1 MFNPHKTILAD
12 LIHFS
17 ASKREA
23 EDRMAE
29 LEELVR
35 TYGGAVVVKSIQR
48 KEKPDG
54 RTFIGKGKVDE
65 ILIMAKELGATLLVV
80 NHELKPSQIFHLEE
94 ELKPAKMRVWDRT
107 DLILNIFE
115 KHAKTTEAKLEI
127 ELARIRHMGP
137 RIYDM
142 GEQLGR
148 QRGGTGTRG
157 GSGEGNTEAMKRH
170 LKEQERAILKKL
182 ETYQGVRDRQRERRD
197 KMRQR
202 TVALVG
208 YTNAGKTS
216 LLNVLTNRK
225 ELAANI
231 LFATLDTRVGT
242 MFLPALQSD
251 ASSET
256 TYDSGTA
263 LLSDTIGFIQGLPPE
278 LLAAFRSTL
287 SEAIS
292 ADVLLHVIDAAD
304 DKREEKI
311 AIVEDI
317 LKKLGVTDTPI
328 IRVFN
333 KIDAVP
339 QGFAHLDSSVVA
351 VSAKTGEGLEHL
363 RDEIAQIFSPTKK

>member
-1 MFNPHKTILAD
+1 MSTPQKTILAD
-12 LIHFS
+12 LIHFRAS
-17 ASKREA
+17 AREA
-23 EDRMAE
+23 SDRMEE

-35 TYGGAVVVKSIQR
+35 TYGGAVVVKNIQR

-54 RTFIGKGKVDE
+54 RTFIGKGKVEE
-65 ILIMAKELGATLLVV
+65 ILEDAKKLGATLLVV
-80 NHELKPSQIFHLEE
+80 NHVLKPSQIFHLEE

-107 DLILNIFE
+107 DLILNIFD

-170 LKEQERAILKKL
+170 LKEQERAIMKKL

-216 LLNVLTNRK
+216 LLNALTKRK
-225 ELAANI
+225 EYAANA

-242 MFLPALQSD
+242 MYLPALES
-251 ASSET
+251 
-256 TYDSGTA
+256 TA

-278 LLAAFRSTL
+278 LLASFRSTL

-292 ADVLLHVIDAAD
+292 ADLLLHVIDAAD

-311 AIVEDI
+311 AVVDDI
-317 LKKLGVTDTPI
+317 LKKLGVTDTPV

-333 KIDAVP
+333 KIDAWH
-339 QGFAHLDSSVVA
+339 QGSFPMEEGMIA

-363 RDEIAQIFSPTKK
+363 RDAIAHIFSPEKK

>member
-1 MFNPHKTILAD
+1 
-12 LIHFS
+12 
-17 ASKREA
+17 
-23 EDRMAE
+23 MAE

-251 ASSET
+251 ASLET

>member
-1 MFNPHKTILAD
+1 MASPQKTILAD

-23 EDRMAE
+23 EDRMME
-29 LEELVR
+29 LEELVK
-35 TYGGAVVVKSIQR
+35 TYGGAVVVQSIQR

-54 RTFIGKGKVDE
+54 RTFIGKGKVE
-65 ILIMAKELGATLLVV
+65 ELLVEAKALGATLLVV
-80 NHELKPSQIFHLEE
+80 NHVLKPSQIFHLEE
-94 ELKPAKMRVWDRT
+94 ELKEAKVKVWDRT
-107 DLILNIFE
+107 DLILNIFD

-127 ELARIRHMGP
+127 ELAKIRHMGP
-137 RIYDM
+137 RIYNM

-182 ETYQGVRDRQRERRD
+182 ETYQGVRDRQREHRS
-197 KMRQR
+197 KTGQR

-216 LLNVLTNRK
+216 LLNVLTKRK
-225 ELAANI
+225 EYSANV

-242 MFLPALQSD
+242 MYLPALES
-251 ASSET
+251 
-256 TYDSGTA
+256 TA

-292 ADVLLHVIDAAD
+292 ADVILHVIDAAD
-304 DKREEKI
+304 DKRDEKI
-311 AIVEDI
+311 SIVEDI
-317 LKKLGVTDTPI
+317 LKKLGVTTTPI
-328 IRVFN
+328 LRVFN
-333 KIDAVP
+333 KVDALSP
-339 QGFAHLDSSVVA
+339 NALHLPVDAIA
-351 VSAKTGEGLEHL
+351 VSAHTLVGLEHL
-363 RDEIAQIFSPTKK
+363 RDAVAHIFSPAKK

>member
-23 EDRMAE
+23 EDRMEE

-65 ILIMAKELGATLLVV
+65 ILVMAKELGATLLVV

-216 LLNVLTNRK
+216 LLNALTNRK
-225 ELAANI
+225 ELAANV

-251 ASSET
+251 ATSAT
-256 TYDSGTA
+256 AYDNGTA

-287 SEAIS
+287 SEALS
-292 ADVLLHVIDAAD
+292 ADILLHVIDVAD

-311 AIVEDI
+311 AIVDDI
-317 LKKLGVTDTPI
+317 LKKLGVTGTPI

-339 QGFAHLDSSVVA
+339 QGFSHLDVLAIA
-351 VSAKTGEGLEHL
+351 VSAKTGEGLDGL
-363 RDEIAQIFSPTKK
+363 RNAIAHIFSPVKE

>member
-1 MFNPHKTILAD
+1 MTPQKTILAD
-12 LIHFS
+12 LIHFR
-17 ASKREA
+17 ASPREA
-23 EDRMAE
+23 SDRMDE

-48 KEKPDG
+48 KEKPEG
-54 RTFIGKGKVDE
+54 RTFIGKGKVEE
-65 ILIMAKELGATLLVV
+65 ILEDAKRLGATLLVI

-107 DLILNIFE
+107 DLILNIFD

-127 ELARIRHMGP
+127 ELAKIRHMGP
-137 RIYDM
+137 RIYNM

-170 LKEQERAILKKL
+170 LKDQERAILKKL
-182 ETYQGVRDRQRERRD
+182 ETYQGVRDRQREHRS
-197 KMRQR
+197 KTGQR

-216 LLNVLTNRK
+216 LLNVLTKRK
-225 ELAANI
+225 EYAANA

-242 MFLPALQSD
+242 MFLPALKKD
-251 ASSET
+251 DPAGRLYEG
-256 TYDSGTA
+256 GTA

-278 LLAAFRSTL
+278 LLASFRSTL
-287 SEAIS
+287 SEALS

-311 AIVEDI
+311 AVVDDI
-317 LKKLGVTDTPI
+317 LKKLGVTDTPV

-333 KIDAVP
+333 KIDAITMGALP
-339 QGFAHLDSSVVA
+339 TDNSFIP
-351 VSAKTGEGLEHL
+351 VSAKTGDGIEHL
-363 RDEIAQIFSPTKK
+363 RTAIAHIFSPS

>member
-1 MFNPHKTILAD
+1 
-12 LIHFS
+12 
-17 ASKREA
+17 
-23 EDRMAE
+23 
-29 LEELVR
+29 
-35 TYGGAVVVKSIQR
+35 
-48 KEKPDG
+48 
-54 RTFIGKGKVDE
+54 
-65 ILIMAKELGATLLVV
+65 
-80 NHELKPSQIFHLEE
+80 
-94 ELKPAKMRVWDRT
+94 
-107 DLILNIFE
+107 
-115 KHAKTTEAKLEI
+115 
-127 ELARIRHMGP
+127 
-137 RIYDM
+137 M

-170 LKEQERAILKKL
+170 LKEQERAIMKKL

-216 LLNVLTNRK
+216 LLNALTKRK
-225 ELAANI
+225 EYAANA

-242 MFLPALQSD
+242 MYLPAL
-251 ASSET
+251 E
-256 TYDSGTA
+256 GTA

-278 LLAAFRSTL
+278 LLASFRSTL

-311 AIVEDI
+311 AVVDDI
-317 LKKLGVTDTPI
+317 LKKLGVTDTPV

-333 KIDAVP
+333 KIDAWR
-339 QGFAHLDSSVVA
+339 QGSFPMEEGMIA

-363 RDEIAQIFSPTKK
+363 RDAIAHIFSPVK

>member
-1 MFNPHKTILAD
+1 MTPQKTILAD
-12 LIHFS
+12 LIHFR
-17 ASKREA
+17 ASPREA
-23 EDRMAE
+23 SDRMDE

-48 KEKPDG
+48 KEKPEG
-54 RTFIGKGKVDE
+54 RTFIGKGKVEE
-65 ILIMAKELGATLLVV
+65 ILEDAKRLGATLLVI

-94 ELKPAKMRVWDRT
+94 ELKPAKTRVWDRT
-107 DLILNIFE
+107 DLILNIFD

-127 ELARIRHMGP
+127 ELAKIRHMGP
-137 RIYDM
+137 RIYNM

-170 LKEQERAILKKL
+170 LKDQERAILKKL
-182 ETYQGVRDRQRERRD
+182 ETYQGVRDRQREHRS
-197 KMRQR
+197 KTGQR

-216 LLNVLTNRK
+216 LLNVLTKRK
-225 ELAANI
+225 EYAANA

-242 MFLPALQSD
+242 MYLPALES
-251 ASSET
+251 
-256 TYDSGTA
+256 TA

-278 LLAAFRSTL
+278 LLASFRSTL
-287 SEAIS
+287 SEALS

-304 DKREEKI
+304 DKRDEKI
-311 AIVEDI
+311 SVVDDI

-333 KIDAVP
+333 KIDAITMGVLPTDNSFVP
-339 QGFAHLDSSVVA
+339 
-351 VSAKTGEGLEHL
+351 VSAKTGEGIEHL
-363 RDEIAQIFSPTKK
+363 RDAIAHIFSPS

>member
-1 MFNPHKTILAD
+1 MTPQKTILAD
-12 LIHFS
+12 LIHFR
-17 ASKREA
+17 ASPREA
-23 EDRMAE
+23 SDRMDE

-48 KEKPDG
+48 KEKPEG
-54 RTFIGKGKVDE
+54 RTFIGKGKVEE
-65 ILIMAKELGATLLVV
+65 ILEDAKRLGATLLVI

-107 DLILNIFE
+107 DLILNIFD

-127 ELARIRHMGP
+127 ELAKIRHMGP
-137 RIYDM
+137 RIYNM

-170 LKEQERAILKKL
+170 LKDQERAILKKL
-182 ETYQGVRDRQRERRD
+182 ETYQGVRDRQREHRS
-197 KMRQR
+197 KTGQR

-216 LLNVLTNRK
+216 LLNVLTKRK
-225 ELAANI
+225 EYAANA

-242 MFLPALQSD
+242 MYLPAIES
-251 ASSET
+251 
-256 TYDSGTA
+256 TA

-278 LLAAFRSTL
+278 LLASFRSTL
-287 SEAIS
+287 SEALS

-311 AIVEDI
+311 AVVDDI

-333 KIDAVP
+333 KIDAITMGALPTEYSFVP
-339 QGFAHLDSSVVA
+339 
-351 VSAKTGEGLEHL
+351 VSAKTGEGIEHL
-363 RDEIAQIFSPTKK
+363 RDVIAHIFSPS